1 MWVLDGSVEA
11 GEVDEGAEIT
21 QILHR
26 WHSGD
31 EAALD
36 DLLGAIY
43 PELRRIAAQQLRR
56 ERAGH
61 SLQPTAVANDVYLR
75 LLDQK
80 RVTWQN
86 RAHFLAIAA
95 KLTRRLLVDHARRR
109 ASWKRGFAVRPVS
122 LDDVD
127 VAAPDP
133 AHETDLMALDEA
145 LRGLAM
151 LDPRQARVV
160 ELRFFGGLSIEE
172 TASVLDSS
180 PATVKRDWVT
190 ARLWLFEQLR
200 RR

>member
-1 MWVLDGSVEA
+1 VEA
-11 GEVDEGAEIT
+11 GEVDDDVDIT

-31 EAALD
+31 EAATD

-61 SLQPTAVANDVYLR
+61 SLRPTAVANDVYLR
-75 LLDQK
+75 LLDQR

-95 KLTRRLLVDHARRR
+95 TLTRRLLIDHARRR
-109 ASWKRGFAVRPVS
+109 ASWKRGLDVRPVS

-127 VAAPDP
+127 VAAPDA
-133 AHETDLMALDEA
+133 AHETDLIALDEA
-145 LRGLAM
+145 LCRLAM
-151 LDPRQARVV
+151 LDSRQARVV

-172 TASVLDSS
+172 TASVLGSS

-200 RR
+200 RP

>member
-1 MWVLDGSVEA
+1 M
-11 GEVDEGAEIT
+11 DEETDVT
-21 QILHR
+21 QLLQR
-26 WHSGD
+26 WRSGD
-31 EAALD
+31 EAAVD
-36 DLLGAIY
+36 DLLRAIY
-43 PELRRIAAQQLRR
+43 PELRQIAARQLRR

-61 SLQPTAVANDVYLR
+61 SLRPTAVDNDVYLR
-75 LLDQK
+75 LLDQR

-95 KLTRRLLVDHARRR
+95 KLTRRLLIDHARRR
-109 ASWKRGFAVRPVS
+109 ASWKRGFDVRPVS

-127 VAAPDP
+127 VAADGDAP
-133 AHETDLMALDEA
+133 ETDLIALDEA
-145 LRGLAM
+145 LARLAL

-200 RR
+200 HR